1 MHIKD
6 VSFNYPVGSTNKK
19 TLISNVTKNKS
30 SNELILE
37 NDQDAP
43 FFRLIEGKGI
53 FLNQEQLEAVRNT
66 EGPQL
71 LLANPGSGKTRVLT
85 TRAGYILYKHPEI
98 KASQL
103 MLITFTSKAAN
114 EMKERL
120 KQMDLI
126 SEEDIDKMYIGTF
139 HSIFLRMLQSR
150 GYKQKV
156 ISSDAFKEIV
166 IKKSLSKLKL
176 EKTLQP
182 ETVIAAINNWK
193 NQGLSPDDVETPNT
207 FLCNLVKCFVEYEEW
222 KLENN
227 YIDYEDML
235 CESLRILRNDEK
247 FRLHLQSYFQYIF
260 IDEYQD
266 SNSIQD
272 DLIREILN
280 VASNVFF
287 VGDPKQTI
295 YSFRNSSSK
304 NIEKLKLNYPNLTIN
319 SLRSNYRSSREIVG
333 LTNRLIPASDD
344 NNSVAVNTE
353 AGYVGYIRPSHPQ
366 EEAEWVARHI
376 MDQTCLE
383 HSQLSNYAILYRTHA
398 LSRSIVDV
406 LAFYGVPFVIYG
418 NAQSFYEDNLIKPLV
433 GYLRL
438 TEKPTDVQALVNIA
452 STFYLSKEKVE
463 AAALRYHAYNPTKP
477 VMNCLFE
484 LGLKPFQIKTIKER
498 MALMDRIANYE
509 PVNII
514 KHLRKSFYDKY
525 IGVSD
530 KNNTVQKE
538 MMLESLSEL
547 ESAAKR
553 FQVPGK
559 FLSFIDNVLDMFE
572 RMDELK
578 QEPKP
583 DAVRLMTIHQA
594 KGLEFPTVFV
604 IGASENIIPHSSAI
618 NADQQEDRLNIMT
631 KEMAIEEEKRIL
643 FVALSRAENELYI
656 SSPKMYHDKQ
666 VEVSRFLLEAYS

>member
-19 TLISNVTKNKS
+19 TLISNVTKNKA

-366 EEAEWVARHI
+366 EEAE
-376 MDQTCLE
+376 
-383 HSQLSNYAILYRTHA
+383 
-398 LSRSIVDV
+398 
-406 LAFYGVPFVIYG
+406 
-418 NAQSFYEDNLIKPLV
+418 
-433 GYLRL
+433 
-438 TEKPTDVQALVNIA
+438 
-452 STFYLSKEKVE
+452 
-463 AAALRYHAYNPTKP
+463 
-477 VMNCLFE
+477 
-484 LGLKPFQIKTIKER
+484 
-498 MALMDRIANYE
+498 
-509 PVNII
+509 
-514 KHLRKSFYDKY
+514 
-525 IGVSD
+525 
-530 KNNTVQKE
+530 
-538 MMLESLSEL
+538 
-547 ESAAKR
+547 
-553 FQVPGK
+553 
-559 FLSFIDNVLDMFE
+559 
-572 RMDELK
+572 
-578 QEPKP
+578 
-583 DAVRLMTIHQA
+583 
-594 KGLEFPTVFV
+594 
-604 IGASENIIPHSSAI
+604 
-618 NADQQEDRLNIMT
+618 
-631 KEMAIEEEKRIL
+631 
-643 FVALSRAENELYI
+643 
-656 SSPKMYHDKQ
+656 
-666 VEVSRFLLEAYS
+666 